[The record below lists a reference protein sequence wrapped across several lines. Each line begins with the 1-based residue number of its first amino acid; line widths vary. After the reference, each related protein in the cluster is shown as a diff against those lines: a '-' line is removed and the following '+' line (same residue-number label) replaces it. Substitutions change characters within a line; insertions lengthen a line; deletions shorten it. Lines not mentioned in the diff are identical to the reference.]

1 MTATGFSP
9 LLITRL
15 LTQPSAVFQEL
26 SQMRPNAAEVF
37 FKLSIWLGVLPPLF
51 AYFGARAFGWHL
63 GAAEPLYL
71 PNPVLV
77 GISFAYFLTLLFGFV
92 STALVSQWMA
102 TTYGA
107 RLSLGI
113 HMALITVV
121 AAPLAVGSIMHL
133 YPHVFLNVL
142 VLVPTLIWSMY
153 LLYRGLPVALR
164 IDPQRGMLMAS
175 ALIAYLLVAA
185 VSLLGLTVMLWVHGV
200 GPRVGF

>member
-1 MTATGFSP
+1 MTSISFSP
-9 LLITRL
+9 VLVVRLIAN
-15 LTQPSAVFQEL
+15 PSAVFRALAEV
-26 SQMRPNAAEVF
+26 RPDAAEVF
-37 FKLSIWLGVLPPLF
+37 FKLAIWLGILPPMF
-51 AYFGARAFGWHL
+51 AYIGASRFGWHL
-63 GAAEPLYL
+63 GASEPLYL
-71 PNPVLV
+71 PNATLV

-92 STALVSQWMA
+92 STAFVSQWMA

-121 AAPLAVGSIMHL
+121 AAPLAVGSIIHL

-185 VSLLGLTVMLWVHGV
+185 VSLLGLTAILWIHGI

>member
-1 MTATGFSP
+1 MTTISFSP
-9 LLITRL
+9 LLIVRL
-15 LTQPSAVFQEL
+15 VTEPARVFEDL
-26 SQMRPNAAEVF
+26 SEVRPNAAEVF
-37 FKLSIWLGVLPPLF
+37 FKLAIWLGVMPPVF
-51 AYFGARAFGWHL
+51 AYIGASNFGWNL
-63 GAAEPLYL
+63 GAAEPLFL
-71 PNPVLV
+71 PGSTLAS
-77 GISFAYFLTLLFGFV
+77 ISFAYFLTLLLGFV

-113 HMALITVV
+113 HMAVITVV
-121 AAPLAVGSIMHL
+121 AAPLAIGSIMHL

-153 LLYRGLPVALR
+153 LLYSGLPVALR

-185 VSLLGLTVMLWVHGV
+185 VSLLGLTAMLWVHGI
-200 GPRVGF
+200 GPRVGY

>member
-1 MTATGFSP
+1 
-9 LLITRL
+9 
-15 LTQPSAVFQEL
+15 VFRAL
-26 SQMRPNAAEVF
+26 SEVRPNAAEVF
-37 FKLSIWLGVLPPLF
+37 FKLALWLGLMPPIF
-51 AYFGARAFGWHL
+51 AYIGASKFGWHL

-71 PNPVLV
+71 PNATLV

-92 STALVSQWMA
+92 STAFVSQWMA

-121 AAPLAVGSIMHL
+121 AAPLAVGSIIHL

-185 VSLLGLTVMLWVHGV
+185 VSLLGLTAILWIHGI